1 MTQVFISVPTKLL
14 LLVIGALLLLSAG
27 FSIVSLTRLNAE
39 FKTYQAET
47 LVQGQE
53 QFKFHEKTLKDQLR
67 VWIESFSDVIHLQ
80 EKNDFI
86 DLTTELSKQ
95 FDALQLHH
103 NVEKMWL
110 IDSKK
115 NVLYSS
121 SPTPNYVIDSVNKT
135 LDMQEPQHL
144 LYCQAYCEQLLTV
157 PLLNKKGDMIVVALS
172 VSLVDMIYAI
182 NQSIKS
188 QIAIVSYPKAN
199 NTKLNEAK
207 FLSASNIELMRALFN
222 QRNPSI
228 SVDEIKRMG
237 VQVDLDLESYLINL
251 MPLASNNQR
260 SYYMALIDD
269 VTKITSES
277 QQYRYQF
284 LLSAVLI
291 FVTLAGLVYFVASPL
306 TQRLLVLSNALP
318 LLARKEFDQFRRI
331 KLKRKSVFSDE
342 LDVLADAS
350 SELSYELEQLNIE
363 VEQKTKE
370 LENIAMY
377 DLLTGLPNRNML
389 NYQLR
394 KSVANLS
401 QFKQKVAVLF
411 LDLDDFKKVND
422 SHGHGQGD
430 RLLIEAANRVRLSIR
445 NVDVAC
451 RFGGDEFV
459 VVLGK
464 IESVEEAKIVA
475 EEILQRFKT
484 PIKIGS
490 SVFYVSTSIGIAF
503 TEDKMIKAEELISY
517 ADIAMYEAKDNGG
530 AQYHIYHPEMYQ
542 RVAHRV
548 MLEGEVRQALA
559 KNQFSLSLQPQLVAK
574 TNRIYGFEALLRWKH
589 PTRGMI
595 SPDDFIPILEN
606 STHMIELG
614 YWIIRRCF
622 ELAIDIKKQGLNGAR
637 IAINLSAGQF
647 IDPNLPNYLQDLL
660 VEFSIPASSFELE
673 LTEQTLVKN
682 VEHTIT
688 MMETLKSLGFSFAID
703 DFGTG
708 YSSLAYLKQMPVDV
722 IKIDKSFIFG
732 MLENHSDYQIIMSTI
747 AMVKNLGLMVV
758 AEGVETSAQLRS
770 LMQNDCDL
778 IQGYYFSKPIP
789 EVELIDFINTHIVDS
804 HWKTKAQ

>member
-27 FSIVSLTRLNAE
+27 FSVVSLSRLNAE
-39 FKTYQAET
+39 FKSYQAET

-86 DLTTELSKQ
+86 DLTNELSKQ

-121 SPTPNYVIDSVNKT
+121 SPTPNYVVDSVNKT

-144 LYCQAYCEQLLTV
+144 LYCQVYCEQLLTV
-157 PLLNKKGDMIVVALS
+157 PLLNKQGDMIVVALS

-188 QIAIVSYPKAN
+188 QIAIVSYPN
-199 NTKLNEAK
+199 TTNTKLHDAK
-207 FLSASNIELMRALFN
+207 FLSSSNIDLMQALFIQEN
-222 QRNPSI
+222 TSI
-228 SVDEIKRMG
+228 SVEEVRKLGI
-237 VQVDLDLESYLINL
+237 QVDHNLESYLINL

-269 VTKITSES
+269 VTRITTES
-277 QQYRYQF
+277 KQYRYQF

-331 KLKRKSVFSDE
+331 KFKRKSIFSDE

-464 IESVEEAKIVA
+464 IESVEEAKTVA

-490 SVFYVSTSIGIAF
+490 SVFYVSTSIGIAY
-503 TEDKMIKAEELISY
+503 TEDKMVKAEELISY

-622 ELAIDIKKQGLNGAR
+622 ELAVDIRNEGLNGAR

-647 IDPNLPNYLQDLL
+647 IDQGLPKYLQDLL
-660 VEFSIPASSFELE
+660 VEFSISASSFELE

-789 EVELIDFINTHIVDS
+789 EVELIDFIKTHIVDS